1 VDELDTYAR
10 AAARLSRLEIDDVWW
25 PGVRRHLGVLFDR
38 AALFEAVD
46 LATPRS
52 ASPGAPAAEAG
63 GRAGDAAG
71 GAPGGPAAETGGQ
84 R

>member
-10 AAARLSRLEIDDVWW
+10 AAARLSRLEIDDAWW

-46 LATPRS
+46 LADP
-52 ASPGAPAAEAG
+52 AGPAPGAAAAN
-63 GRAGDAAG
+63 GRAGE
-71 GAPGGPAAETGGQ
+71 APGGPAADTGGE